1 MEGEYYCQRCLKKF
15 PTKYKLKRH
24 FKRKKLCKLNGLDLN
39 YETMLKD
46 LDEKPNFNC
55 KKCSRKFNYENSFK
69 THICSIKK
77 KNSLSELSDKIKE
90 QKDILQSLLNN
101 KSKETIIRNKVNN
114 TMNIMNQNNINI
126 TINDYGKEDISHIT
140 NQFVLDII
148 SKMNSSALI
157 KYIKAVHCDNPC
169 NLNII
174 LPNHK
179 QKYVLLW
186 KNNKWVLENKTNILD
201 GMIVKNFDRINDI
214 YEKLENKLPLKI
226 KKEYNNYADTF
237 DKSIRERQLIKN
249 GTINLLVSNNNNKLS
264 IKS

>member
-15 PTKYKLKRH
+15 ITKYKLKRH
-24 FKRKKLCKLNGLDLN
+24 FNRKKLCKLNGLDLN
-39 YETMLKD
+39 YKTMLND
-46 LDEKPNFNC
+46 LDEKSNFNC
-55 KKCSRKFNYENSFK
+55 NNCGRKFNYENSFK
-69 THICSIKK
+69 THRCSIKT
-77 KNSLSELSDKIKE
+77 NSLSELSNKIKE
-90 QKDILQSLLNN
+90 QKEILQSLLNN
-101 KSKETIIRNKVNN
+101 KSRETIIRNKVNN

-179 QKYVLLW
+179 QKYVLIW

-201 GMIVKNFDRINDI
+201 GMIVKNFDRINDV

-249 GTINLLVSNNNNKLS
+249 GTMNLLVSNNNNKLS
-264 IKS
+264 IKP